1 MAKIAWGCK
10 SGDQTPGHR
19 SSPDECFPLVGGLP
33 KPPKRRYIDV
43 SKLPSSLKCLILWLY
58 FTNICSSY
66 LWHKPPQE
74 QKNKVGNKLWKKSGA
89 LIIHTFWGCWIQS
102 IPPLYCSLPLWGD
115 RRFKAVSGANCA
127 VSPRNCIDRI
137 SAKLLWWEGYALT
150 GFVREPRRLLWQ
162 DSMLSLRILGKWE
175 PSRGKLGSFPI

>member
-1 MAKIAWGCK
+1 MRAFPWLE
-10 SGDQTPGHR
+10 
-19 SSPDECFPLVGGLP
+19 SSLSLP
-33 KPPKRRYIDV
+33 KGDTFDV
-43 SKLPSSLKCLILWLY
+43 SKLPSTLKGWILWLY
-58 FTNICSSY
+58 FTNVCSSY

-89 LIIHTFWGCWIQS
+89 LIICTFWGCWVQS
-102 IPPLYCSLPLWGD
+102 IPPLYCSLPLWDD

-137 SAKLLWWEGYALT
+137 SAKLLRWEGYALT

-162 DSMLSLRILGKWE
+162 DSMLSLWILGKWE
-175 PSRGKLGSFPI
+175 SSRVKLGSYSI